1 MCLLVGNFWGGS
13 RVKMVKNTDAALR
26 ALPEILVAARN
37 IALDVSRA
45 SEVADIVDSVE
56 RIPLW
61 IADPTTDRTQDVVQ
75 VCRALAAEYPA
86 CRVAAETAGRLAR

>member
-1 MCLLVGNFWGGS
+1 MRHSGRCLKFWWPLA
-13 RVKMVKNTDAALR
+13 T
-26 ALPEILVAARN
+26 
-37 IALDVSRA
+37 SRA